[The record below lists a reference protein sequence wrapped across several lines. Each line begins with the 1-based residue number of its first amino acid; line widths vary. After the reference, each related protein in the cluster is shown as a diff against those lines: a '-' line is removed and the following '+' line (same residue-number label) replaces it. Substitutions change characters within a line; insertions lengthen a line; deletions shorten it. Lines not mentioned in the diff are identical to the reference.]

1 MRVSTK
7 GLCVA
12 GVPIGTEAWVTKFV
26 AEKVE
31 AVILDVG
38 NIDHEL
44 TDGMIHFH
52 MMCFCQNTRPAKF
65 SCPQH
70 THAPYFRF
78 TWQLRCRLE
87 SVCTKGTVG
96 THTDWTHEM

>member
-31 AVILDVG
+31 AVFLGVDVD
-38 NIDHEL
+38 NIDHVL

-52 MMCFCQNTRPAKF
+52 MMRFCQNTP
-65 SCPQH
+65 PQH

-78 TWQLRCRLE
+78 TWQL
-87 SVCTKGTVG
+87 
-96 THTDWTHEM
+96 